1 MVEVIKS
8 SFIPKK
14 EMKKKQVRRSG
25 SGVNVFFLMSLIIF
39 LSTVIGAAGMY
50 FWKIGLEKS
59 IKSETE
65 KFRQLEEHY
74 GIETFRQLIHLD
86 RRITVGNN
94 LLNKHYSIEPI
105 FRFLEKNTIPDIVYT
120 DMDLKEVDNNIEV
133 SFKGNANEFAD
144 IVRQKD
150 IYTLNPNIKEFM
162 FINIT
167 RSKENKSAIFDM
179 SFKVD
184 KKYLSTKKL
193 LVE

>member
-25 SGVNVFFLMSLIIF
+25 SGVNVFFLISLIIF